1 MAAKKKAPPW
11 IKDATKNKGAL
22 RKQLGVKEDEPIPEE
37 ELEEKE
43 GDSAKTKK
51 RKALAKNL
59 KNLSKNKKKK

>member
-37 ELEEKE
+37 DLEEKE

-51 RKALAKNL
+51 RKSLAKTL
-59 KNLSKNKKKK
+59 KKINKNKSKK